1 MFLNEIGYTIT
12 LPSEKFD
19 LIELTDPAKPPQNS
33 LGKARVSHAS
43 QSFNTDTRITVEQRN
58 SFLGLFF
65 NLGQDFHYSFPGMKS
80 PTGIFRKNHYMLLYL
95 PQAALSYT
103 LKKGTVTTFAC
114 QVPIPFVRTWE
125 NVFPMLREFLNKA
138 EQGVPA
144 TLTMKPEKIS
154 KDVLKA
160 IDQTLNNTFNPFF
173 RDVYFCIKIMD
184 LVDGCLRQLMP
195 AHRNTEPSS
204 ASRPAVEK
212 ARAYIIQH
220 LQEAITIDQ
229 LAEEVGLEPR
239 TLSRNFKKL
248 YRLTVM
254 NFLFEE
260 RMKKAVV
267 LLRTTQHPVSKIA
280 QAVGYKNL
288 SNFSDAFTRKFGY
301 SPSTLRQRPDSH

>member
-1 MFLNEIGYTIT
+1 MFLNEIGYTIS

-19 LIELTDPAKPPQNS
+19 LMDLTDPSRPPQHS

-43 QSFNTDTRITVEQRN
+43 QYFDADTQVTVEQKH

-65 NLGQDFHYSFPGMKS
+65 NLGQDFHYAFPGMKV
-80 PTGIFRKNHYMLLYL
+80 PPGIFRKNHFMFVYL
-95 PQAALSYT
+95 PRATLSYT
-103 LKKGTVTTFAC
+103 LTKGTVTTFAC
-114 QVPIPFVRTWE
+114 QVPIPYVRTWQ
-125 NVFPMLREFLNKA
+125 NVFPVLRGFLDKA
-138 EQGVPA
+138 ERGVAA
-144 TLTMKPEKIS
+144 TLMAQPDKIS

-160 IDQTLNNTFNPFF
+160 IDQTLNNTFDPFF

-184 LVDGCLRQLMP
+184 LVDGCLRQLAP
-195 AHRNTEPSS
+195 VDKESAPSS

-212 ARAYIIQH
+212 ARTFIIQH
-220 LQEAITIDQ
+220 LQDNLSIDQ
-229 LAEEVGLEPR
+229 LAEAVGLEPR

-267 LLRTTQHPVSKIA
+267 LLRTSQLPISKIA
-280 QAVGYKNL
+280 DAVGYRSL

-301 SPSTLRQRPDSH
+301 SPSTLRQRTES

>member
-1 MFLNEIGYTIT
+1 MFLNEIGYTIA

-19 LIELTDPAKPPQNS
+19 LIELTDPARPPQNS

-43 QSFNTDTRITVEQRN
+43 QSFNTDTKITVEQN
-58 SFLGLFF
+58 HSFLGLFF
-65 NLGQDFHYSFPGMKS
+65 NLGQDFHYSFPALKS
-80 PTGIFRKNHYMLLYL
+80 PSGVLRRHHYLFVYL
-95 PQAALSYT
+95 PQAALSYA

-114 QVPIPFVRTWE
+114 QVPIRYVRTWQ
-125 NVFPMLREFLNKA
+125 NVFPVLREFLDNA
-138 EQGVPA
+138 ELGMPA
-144 TLTMKPEKIS
+144 TLTAKPEKIS

-195 AHRNTEPSS
+195 ARRPTEPSS

-212 ARAYIIQH
+212 ARTYIIQH
-220 LQEAITIDQ
+220 LQEPITIDH
-229 LAEEVGLEPR
+229 LADEVGLEPR

-267 LLRTTQHPVSKIA
+267 LLRTTQQPISKIA
-280 QAVGYKNL
+280 PAVGYRNL

-301 SPSTLRQRPDSH
+301 SPSTLRQRPGA

>member
-1 MFLNEIGYTIT
+1 MFLNEIGYTIS

-19 LIELTDPAKPPQNS
+19 LIELTDPSKPPQHS

-43 QSFNTDTRITVEQRN
+43 QSFNADTRVNVEQSN

-65 NLGQDFHYSFPGMKS
+65 NLGQDFSYSFPGLKAPS
-80 PTGIFRKNHYMLLYL
+80 GVFRKHHYMFIYL
-95 PQAALSYT
+95 PQAAVSYSI
-103 LKKGTVTTFAC
+103 KKGTVTTFGC

-125 NVFPMLREFLNKA
+125 NAFPILREFLDKA
-138 EQGVPA
+138 ELGVPA
-144 TLTMKPEKIS
+144 ALTMNPEKIS
-154 KDVLKA
+154 RDVLKA

-173 RDVYFCIKIMD
+173 RDVYFCIKITE
-184 LVDGCLRQLMP
+184 LVDGSLRQIMP
-195 AHRNTEPSS
+195 SHRQTEPSS
-204 ASRPAVEK
+204 SSRPAVEK

-220 LQEAITIDQ
+220 LQAPITMDL
-229 LAEEVGLEPR
+229 LADEVGLEPR

-248 YRLTVM
+248 YRHTVM
-254 NFLFEE
+254 NFLYEE

-267 LLRTTQHPVSKIA
+267 LLRTTQQPISKIA

-301 SPSTLRQRPDSH
+301 SPSTLRQRPDA